1 MFKNFPFSGWFR
13 DGNRSPPSPPQ
24 DVPSSFTVP
33 GREASQLY
41 KVSMNEASE
50 DFVDIDCRKMSYAE
64 VAQMSKNK
72 NKAPAPEAARAKP
85 KEHRVYSNQ
94 YEVLADD
101 EPLTESVYVDTEKTK
116 SNNYFLKNKVY
127 KEADRTKGQKKLA
140 KRARS

>member
-1 MFKNFPFSGWFR
+1 M
-13 DGNRSPPSPPQ
+13 
-24 DVPSSFTVP
+24 
-33 GREASQLY
+33 Y

-72 NKAPAPEAARAKP
+72 NKAPAPEVARAKP
-85 KEHRVYSNQ
+85 KEHRVCSNQ

-116 SNNYFLKNKVY
+116 LNKYFLKNKVY